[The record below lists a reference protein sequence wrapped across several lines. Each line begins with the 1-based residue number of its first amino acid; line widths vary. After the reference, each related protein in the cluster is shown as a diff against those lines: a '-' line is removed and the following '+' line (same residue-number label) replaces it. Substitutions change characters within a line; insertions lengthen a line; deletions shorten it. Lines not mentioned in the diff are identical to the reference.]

1 MENVYISL
9 EDILNYKEETRDHF
23 APLHREVINAFVYG
37 LCQLPQ
43 AKVKPIRKG
52 KWVLNHGI
60 IDYYTCNCCG
70 SMISQSQ
77 LNRFFCPRCGAEM
90 EVETDDE

>member
-1 MENVYISL
+1 MYISI
-9 EDILNYKEETRDHF
+9 EDILNYKEEVRDHF
-23 APLHREVINAFVYG
+23 APLHREVIDAFVYG
-37 LCQLPQ
+37 LCQLPP
-43 AKVKPIRKG
+43 ANVKPNRKG
-52 KWVLNHGI
+52 KWELNHGI

-90 EVETDDE
+90 EVEDAE

>member
-23 APLHREVINAFVYG
+23 APLHREAINAFVYG

-43 AKVKPIRKG
+43 ARVKPVRKG

-60 IDYYTCNCCG
+60 IDYYTCSCCG

-90 EVETDDE
+90 EVEIDDE